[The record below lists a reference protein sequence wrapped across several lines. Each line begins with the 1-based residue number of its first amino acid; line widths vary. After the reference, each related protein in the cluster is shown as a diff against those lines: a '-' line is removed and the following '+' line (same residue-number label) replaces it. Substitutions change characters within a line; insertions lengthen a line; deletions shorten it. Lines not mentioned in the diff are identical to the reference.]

1 MNNSNIT
8 FGPSKE
14 ELQRYWVSNREHFE
28 ALAKYYKEKDPKF
41 YNEFI
46 APFYRNQPIIS
57 TSTKIKSR
65 PPIRLVITS
74 LLAAF
79 IMGAGMIAYFLVSNQ
94 SSVPER
100 NIQKT
105 ETKKSEQTV
114 PNKNAESFR
123 SVYIKGL
130 TFLSDKEYD
139 SAEYY
144 LKLVPQNDPDYKS
157 AQQVL
162 ESIGY
167 LKKYDKK

>member
-1 MNNSNIT
+1 MNNLNIT

-41 YNEFI
+41 YNEYI
-46 APFYRNQPIIS
+46 APFYSNQPVTIR
-57 TSTKIKSR
+57 TAKIKSR
-65 PPIRLVITS
+65 TPIRIVIAS
-74 LLAAF
+74 VLAAF
-79 IMGAGMIAYFLVSNQ
+79 IIGAGLIAYFLVSNQ
-94 SSVPER
+94 SSVSEKK
-100 NIQKT
+100 IQKS

-114 PNKNAESFR
+114 PNKNAESFK
-123 SVYIKGL
+123 SIYIKGL